1 MVHLDAAAS
10 SDYDR
15 PLNCKCP
22 DSSDCVLAISIF
34 SACGGGAACV
44 PWVYGALTTAG
55 RSDISAIRIYD
66 IGSGRPSNIA
76 RFRMNYTFPLAAV
89 HFVSIE
95 DGS

>member
-1 MVHLDAAAS
+1 MKFECARG
-10 SDYDR
+10 SDY
-15 PLNCKCP
+15 
-22 DSSDCVLAISIF
+22 VLTISNF

-44 PWVYGALTTAG
+44 PWVYCALTTAG

-89 HFVSIE
+89 NFVSIE